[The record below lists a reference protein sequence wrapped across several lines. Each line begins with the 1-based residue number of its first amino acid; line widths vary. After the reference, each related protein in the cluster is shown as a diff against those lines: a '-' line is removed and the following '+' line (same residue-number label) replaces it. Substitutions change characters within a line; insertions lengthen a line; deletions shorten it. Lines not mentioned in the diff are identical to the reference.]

1 MALSAKCIK
10 HYLGHSYST
19 KCSLVIGLQEVCND
33 TEGGCQGVGI
43 RGAFKTCCQ
52 SWSNFVTRKEG
63 LELDHFGIE
72 KAEGKLD

>member
-33 TEGGCQGVGI
+33 TEGGLPGGGNQGS
-43 RGAFKTCCQ
+43 F
-52 SWSNFVTRKEG
+52 
-63 LELDHFGIE
+63 
-72 KAEGKLD
+72 